1 MLSATFPTEVAI
13 GALGRGGGEG
23 LSCPRSRRAEAA
35 AAPEMALAEAAES
48 RMAAAGPSSPRQIV
62 RAEPA
67 GGAPRG
73 GGIRR
78 NYIRLLPQS
87 APPPLSLSLA
97 HTHTGAAAAALSA
110 EGSLRAEPLRQTRSH
125 CACAAGRLR
134 GTCSATVGGGE
145 GGRWTTGANCNLKLT
160 DRTAGRCRKLCSLSQ
175 TTPPRDKEMLYK
187 LSKRRVFYSKQPSFS
202 PAGCT

>member
-87 APPPLSLSLA
+87 DPPSSLSPSR
-97 HTHTGAAAAALSA
+97 THTQAPQRQRCQLRDRSA
-110 EGSLRAEPLRQTRSH
+110 RSH
-125 CACAAGRLR
+125 CDKRGRTAHAPLVASAARAARRLGGERGGGGRL
-134 GTCSATVGGGE
+134 GLIAT
-145 GGRWTTGANCNLKLT
+145 
-160 DRTAGRCRKLCSLSQ
+160 
-175 TTPPRDKEMLYK
+175 
-187 LSKRRVFYSKQPSFS
+187 
-202 PAGCT
+202 